1 LKISLSLTCSQI
13 WLKSSSCGVSPVRL
27 LLAHEI
33 EKDKNS
39 GDERG
44 AVCLFQ
50 KRKKEKGKR
59 EKRKYSHGGSSP
71 LVCLRKMEKKKEKGK
86 RKKS

>member
-1 LKISLSLTCSQI
+1 
-13 WLKSSSCGVSPVRL
+13 
-27 LLAHEI
+27 
-33 EKDKNS
+33 
-39 GDERG
+39 
-44 AVCLFQ
+44 LFQ

-86 RKKS
+86 RKNPRNPRIVGRAGSV

>member
-1 LKISLSLTCSQI
+1 LKIFLLSCLTCSQI
-13 WLKSSSCGVSPVRL
+13 WLKSSCGVSPVRL

-59 EKRKYSHGGSSP
+59 EKENIVMAGRAR
-71 LVCLRKMEKKKEKGK
+71 LFV
-86 RKKS
+86 